1 MSDEGFNAGVFARY
15 AAVAAAG
22 LVVGFLITW
31 FVFVRSDD
39 GNVTVLPSSP
49 APSASTSTTAGTTV
63 STTATPSAAPA
74 LPKPA
79 EIKLAVLNGTTIAG
93 FAAKT
98 AARAQ
103 GLGYAGVTAG
113 NTPTTADPTAVY
125 FRDGKRPSAQR
136 VAKDLG
142 LTVIKPLPATGAVAT
157 NAPAAADVVIVLG
170 GAGT

>member
-15 AAVAAAG
+15 AVVAAAG
-22 LVVGFLITW
+22 LVVGFLLTW

-39 GNVTVLPSSP
+39 GNVSVLPSSP
-49 APSASTSTTAGTTV
+49 APQASTSTTGGTTV
-63 STTATPSAAPA
+63 STTAAPPAPS

-103 GLGYAGVTAG
+103 ALGYAGVTAG

-142 LTVIKPLPATGAVAT
+142 LTVIKPIPATGAVAT
-157 NAPAAADVVIVLG
+157 SAPAGADVVIVLG